1 MSRDDR
7 HSWTYT
13 SGAGT
18 AYINPSYEIHL
29 CVIWTCAWCG
39 YKWLLVANFKDYETS
54 LHQFTKSQYKTKVRG
69 RRGCMVVGLPMQLVP
84 IATKVVGLN
93 PVRGK
98 VYSIQHCWIKC
109 VNDLRQYRG
118 RWFSPGTPVSST
130 NKTDHHELT

>member
-1 MSRDDR
+1 M
-7 HSWTYT
+7 
-13 SGAGT
+13 
-18 AYINPSYEIHL
+18 
-29 CVIWTCAWCG
+29 
-39 YKWLLVANFKDYETS
+39 
-54 LHQFTKSQYKTKVRG
+54 RG

-93 PVRGK
+93 PFRGK
-98 VYSIQHCWIKC
+98 GYSIQHCWIKC